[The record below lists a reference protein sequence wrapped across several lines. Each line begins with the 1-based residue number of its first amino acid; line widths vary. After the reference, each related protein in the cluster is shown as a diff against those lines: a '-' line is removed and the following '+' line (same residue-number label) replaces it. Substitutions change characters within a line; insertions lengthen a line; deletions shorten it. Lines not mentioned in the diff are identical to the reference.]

1 MTNEQGYFK
10 GYKEVD
16 MDISTIIGFVV
27 AIAALLGSMLTG
39 GGLGQFIDV
48 PSVLVVFGGLIGV
61 TFVKW
66 PMDTVKAV
74 ATVGLKSLKFEPVD
88 PLKTIEQM
96 SEYANLA
103 RSQSIFALEEE
114 AKKDAA
120 KNNAFLRTALI
131 LAADNKPVEEIEKV
145 LKIEI
150 ESLESRHKTGQDL
163 FGGMAEDGPAM
174 GMLGT
179 LIGLVIML
187 NNMSDPGSIGPAMA
201 VALLTTYYGAV
212 VANIFCNP
220 IKNKISIRSAEEV
233 ANMNIIMAGII
244 GIVSGQNPKSIKS
257 ALASFLP
264 PSQRPE
270 DDM

>member
-1 MTNEQGYFK
+1 
-10 GYKEVD
+10 
-16 MDISTIIGFVV
+16 MDISTVIGLVV
-27 AIAALLGSMLTG
+27 AVAAILGSMITG

-48 PSVLVVFGGLIGV
+48 PSVLVVGGGLIGV
-61 TFVKW
+61 TFFKW
-66 PMDTVKAV
+66 PMETVKGI
-74 ATVGLKSLKFEPVD
+74 ATVAMKSLKFDAVD
-88 PLKTIEQM
+88 PIATIEQM

-120 KNNAFLRTALI
+120 KNNAFLKTALI

-150 ESLESRHKTGQDL
+150 EAMETRHKIGQEL

-174 GMLGT
+174 GMIGT

-201 VALLTTYYGAV
+201 VALLTTFYGAII
-212 VANIFCNP
+212 ANVFCNP
-220 IKNKISIRSAEEV
+220 LKNKIGMRSAQEI

-257 ALASFLP
+257 ALSSFLP
-264 PSQRPE
+264 PSQRPADE
-270 DDM
+270 V